1 VPEAT
6 PNPVEQAGDAND
18 LQAQL
23 DELRV
28 RLATALD
35 AARAAELAAGVLRG
49 ELAEMRVQLA
59 RARQEQE
66 WASTARHVR
75 AARWQAAANSTLVTL
90 RDGVRRRLR
99 R

>member
-6 PNPVEQAGDAND
+6 TPNPVDIAGLRAQVEEVREQ
-18 LQAQL
+18 
-23 DELRV
+23 
-28 RLATALD
+28 LATALE

-66 WASTARHVR
+66 WASTARHPR
-75 AARWQAAANSTLVTL
+75 AARWRARAASTMDTV
-90 RDGVRRRLR
+90 REGVSRRRHR
-99 R
+99 